1 LRVLLVEDQAL
12 FRNGLR
18 LTLRNFDSALDF
30 FEASSCAEAAAFRD
44 QSVDLILLDLGL
56 PDLSKSDALKAI
68 RETFPTSVV
77 VVLSG
82 EDNPEIIRRMI
93 NEGASGYIPKD
104 STPEVMFNA
113 IQLILG
119 GGVYIPATMLQY
131 PVPEIN
137 SQEMSL
143 QRFLHSMSARQE
155 SVFKLLVRGVPNKI
169 IARELNVSEGTI
181 KSHLS
186 TIYRILNVR
195 SRTEAVLYAAK
206 VGYRPTTI

>member
-1 LRVLLVEDQAL
+1 
-12 FRNGLR
+12 
-18 LTLRNFDSALDF
+18 
-30 FEASSCAEAAAFRD
+30 
-44 QSVDLILLDLGL
+44 
-56 PDLSKSDALKAI
+56 
-68 RETFPTSVV
+68 VV